1 MGEYATRR
9 DTGERVKIGTC
20 ESMYYLRAD
29 QVRDVIAETGNVNP
43 IADAAGI
50 RFRFPFPDEDNIAP
64 GNFEQYNRALT
75 IRGLEAP
82 TGEGW
87 GHYSVQFKDT
97 SGTGY
102 LVSLPCPESGD
113 DSHGLKVH
121 RNGFVGA
128 VSLVQQVW
136 HDGLL
141 VPVLQC
147 RCGMAWRLRT
157 RTDAAPLCEALM
169 QMHEDH
175 AARIDPTPEYT
186 PELEILRRVLR
197 GYEPDFVESLGFL
210 PATPS
215 FDEGAEGEHAAHELG
230 ECDEDTCPDCHAV

>member
-29 QVRDVIAETGNVNP
+29 QVRDVIAESGNVDP

-50 RFRFPFPDEDNIAP
+50 RFRFPFPDEDNVAP
-64 GNFEQYNRALT
+64 GNFDEYGRGLM
-75 IRGLEAP
+75 IRGLAAP

-87 GHYSVQFKDT
+87 GHYSIQFKDT

-113 DSHGLKVH
+113 DSHGLRVH

-157 RTDAAPLCEALM
+157 KHDAAPLCDALLA
-169 QMHEDH
+169 MHDDYVQSIEPRPDWSVY
-175 AARIDPTPEYT
+175 AECVRRI
-186 PELEILRRVLR
+186 LR
-197 GYEPDFVESLGFL
+197 GYEPGFAQSLGL
-210 PATPS
+210 PAAPDVAAPS
-215 FDEGAEGEHAAHELG
+215 VAAG
-230 ECDEDTCPDCHAV
+230 PWDQDA